1 MPAIKP
7 RRTLP
12 TIRQH
17 RPLWWRAGRELARI
31 IVVRW
36 ARFQLRC
43 NLEEVRGYL
52 AIARLN
58 GGTLGKNY
66 MHNCRQQR
74 KELRAKI
81 ADWNR

>member
-1 MPAIKP
+1 MPGIKP

-17 RPLWWRAGRELARI
+17 RPLWWRAGRELARL
-31 IVVRW
+31 VVVWW
-36 ARFQLRC
+36 ARYRLRC

-52 AIARLN
+52 SVARAK
-58 GGTLGKNY
+58 GQQLGKNY

-74 KELRAKI
+74 KELRATI

>member
-1 MPAIKP
+1 MKP

-17 RPLWWRAGRELARI
+17 RPLWWRAGRELARRL
-31 IVVRW
+31 VVWW
-36 ARFQLRC
+36 ARYRLRC

-52 AIARLN
+52 QVARVK
-58 GGTLGKNY
+58 GQQLGKNY

-74 KELRAKI
+74 KELRATI